1 MSGIEVVIRDH
12 QSLVMASLS
21 QQLSQAYLTVEVKA
35 LAAARALEFASELG
49 IVNAILK
56 GDSEVP
62 MKTIS

>member
-1 MSGIEVVIRDH
+1 
-12 QSLVMASLS
+12 MASLS

>member
-1 MSGIEVVIRDH
+1 MSGIGVVIRDH
-12 QSLVMASLS
+12 QGLVISSLS
-21 QQLSQAYLTVEVKA
+21 QQLSQAYLVVEVKA
-35 LAAARALEFASELG
+35 LAATRTLESASELG

>member
-1 MSGIEVVIRDH
+1 MSGIGVVIRDH
-12 QSLVMASLS
+12 QGLVISSLS
-21 QQLSQAYLTVEVKA
+21 QQLSQAYLVVEVKA
-35 LAAARALEFASELG
+35 LAAARTLESAFELG

>member
-1 MSGIEVVIRDH
+1 MSGIGVVIRDH
-12 QSLVMASLS
+12 QGLVISSLS
-21 QQLSQAYLTVEVKA
+21 QQLSQAYLVVEVKA
-35 LAAARALEFASELG
+35 LAVARTLESASELG